1 MKKESAFGKA
11 LTDVVALSR
20 PASGGDLLGRFNL
33 KANLGEE
40 TTAGGKKKKVIGMED
55 RRESH
60 MKETAKEA
68 T

>member
-1 MKKESAFGKA
+1 M
-11 LTDVVALSR
+11 
-20 PASGGDLLGRFNL
+20 GRFNL
-33 KANLGEE
+33 KASLGEAM
-40 TTAGGKKKKVIGMED
+40 TAGGKKKKVIGMEG

>member
-1 MKKESAFGKA
+1 MKKESVFGKA

-33 KANLGEE
+33 KANLEE
-40 TTAGGKKKKVIGMED
+40 TMAGGKKKKVIGMEE
-55 RRESH
+55 RRKRH
-60 MKETAKEA
+60 MKETTKEA